1 VQMNDSEPQSA
12 APAPAAAAAPALST
26 LHRKLPHSFL
36 PLSQTLEFS
45 IYHLCVAEA
54 ALMSDLKEI
63 ASVIEAG
70 SLSKEVRRISRAFR
84 LTVALRRRLAARDVS
99 AFLAFA
105 LPASSEAYGRLI
117 ALVPK
122 VKFASPLSAVKLLPL
137 RGGIREAR
145 LWYSPYLLRLCL
157 IV

>member
-1 VQMNDSEPQSA
+1 M
-12 APAPAAAAAPALST
+12 
-26 LHRKLPHSFL
+26 
-36 PLSQTLEFS
+36 
-45 IYHLCVAEA
+45 AEA

-105 LPASSEAYGRLI
+105 LPASSEAYGRLT

-122 VKFASPLSAVKLLPL
+122 VKFTFPPLLLAIAT
-137 RGGIREAR
+137 RR
-145 LWYSPYLLRLCL
+145 L
-157 IV
+157 V

>member
-1 VQMNDSEPQSA
+1 V
-12 APAPAAAAAPALST
+12 AL
-26 LHRKLPHSFL
+26 
-36 PLSQTLEFS
+36 
-45 IYHLCVAEA
+45 V
-54 ALMSDLKEI
+54 SDLKEI
-63 ASVIEAG
+63 ATVIEAG

-105 LPASSEAYGRLI
+105 LPASSEAYGRLT

-122 VKFASPLSAVKLLPL
+122 VKFASPLSAIKVSQIGLEKLDFGT
-137 RGGIREAR
+137 RQI
-145 LWYSPYLLRLCL
+145 LLRLDL